1 MIPFKN
7 ISKEDKL
14 FLNRHGINS
23 DDYLNKDVNE
33 LLNVVDELAISGLD
47 DNDEATELYYQAQT
61 VYNNLYSNN

>member
-7 ISKEDKL
+7 ISKEDKS
-14 FLNRHGINS
+14 FLDCHGINS
-23 DDYLNKDVNE
+23 DEYLNKDVNE